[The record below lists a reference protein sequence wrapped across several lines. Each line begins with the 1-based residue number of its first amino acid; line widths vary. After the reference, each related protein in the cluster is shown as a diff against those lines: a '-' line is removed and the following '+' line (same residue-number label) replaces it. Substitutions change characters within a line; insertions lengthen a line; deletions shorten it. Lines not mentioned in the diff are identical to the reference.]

1 MRSPGA
7 VVKQASSREC
17 PGKSNCGFYLY
28 KDVTCLP
35 FLSNQAGLPSDSGEH
50 TEVPEVANQ
59 LGLVLLQ
66 PQTADMRELPQIVLL
81 LVFLFP
87 SLASPFFL
95 NSLLS
100 RLFPSGQ
107 YRRAAR
113 SLLQDQLS
121 PPPPSLPESSDGGFV
136 TLHRPSPSYSSRP
149 GYNPRPQS
157 LQDSSNGGFVTLYHP
172 SPNYNNHPSDD
183 YRAPL
188 APPLPSQANGGF
200 VTLHQPGPGSGYNS
214 PISDGYGAP
223 LAPPEDI
230 GGFVTL
236 HRPAPGSGY
245 NSGTGQM
252 SRDPPQCPPC
262 PPCPQCPQWGG
273 GGDQYHGGVGD
284 DYGPPQSNLPQDSY
298 GPPQDT
304 QYNYNQP
311 QDTNGSPYHNTYD
324 SHGQN
329 FRYTVV
335 SRPRENPQENIYQ
348 PPSDGYGAPVAPPVT
363 AHPCHHHHDGYNQAG
378 HHNDRYRAQ
387 SGPCRKPLYVPQ
399 PYPTPPPHTT
409 SRPEFTSYQP
419 PFITTTTSTPAPT
432 CLEVFTSTKF
442 SLTSTRGL
450 RPSSSC
456 NYVIVPGTDVSSI
469 LTI

>member
-1 MRSPGA
+1 MLKTSLVCRS
-7 VVKQASSREC
+7 
-17 PGKSNCGFYLY
+17 
-28 KDVTCLP
+28 CL
-35 FLSNQAGLPSDSGEH
+35 SDQTGLPSDSGEH
-50 TEVPEVANQ
+50 TEVLEVANQ
-59 LGLVLLQ
+59 LGLVLLH

-81 LVFLFP
+81 LVCLGP

-121 PPPPSLPESSDGGFV
+121 PPAPSLPGSSNGGFV
-136 TLHRPSPSYSSRP
+136 TLHRPSP
-149 GYNPRPQS
+149 
-157 LQDSSNGGFVTLYHP
+157 
-172 SPNYNNHPSDD
+172 NYNNQPSDD
-183 YRAPL
+183 YGAPL
-188 APPLPSQANGGF
+188 SPPLPSQDNGGF

-214 PISDGYGAP
+214 PTSDGYGAP
-223 LAPPEDI
+223 LAPPEDT

-236 HRPAPGSGY
+236 HRPGPGSGY
-245 NSGTGQM
+245 NSRPGQT

-273 GGDQYHGGVGD
+273 GGDQYHGGVGY
-284 DYGPPQSNLPQDSY
+284 DYGPPQSNQPQDSY

-304 QYNYNQP
+304 QYNYKQP
-311 QDTNGSPYHNTYD
+311 LDTYGSPHHNTYD
-324 SHGQN
+324 SHGRNFQN
-329 FRYTVV
+329 TVV
-335 SRPRENPQENIYQ
+335 SRPRDNPQENIYQ

-363 AHPCHHHHDGYNQAG
+363 AHPCHHHYDGYNQVG
-378 HHNDRYRAQ
+378 YHNDRYRAP

-399 PYPTPPPHTT
+399 PYPTPPSHTT

-442 SLTSTRGL
+442 SLTSARGL

-456 NYVIVPGTDVSSI
+456 TYVIVPGTHLSSI
-469 LTI
+469 LTLDLEIKYIS